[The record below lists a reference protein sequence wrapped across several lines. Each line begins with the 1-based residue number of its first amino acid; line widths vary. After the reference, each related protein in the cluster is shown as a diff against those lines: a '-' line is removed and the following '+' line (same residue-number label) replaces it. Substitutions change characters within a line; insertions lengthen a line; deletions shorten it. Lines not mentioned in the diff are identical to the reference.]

1 MEFVVWL
8 ILLPFAGAFL
18 LFACG
23 AGLIAVEALSH
34 WSVLTAGARWRLVAK
49 LIGLACFIA
58 PLLIMVALFVTHAAY
73 GGSAEG
79 GKLEQGRNFLGSHE
93 ITLRCLGQLGT
104 GLVGT
109 RRSRSGSAGRSA
121 LWELPSWRF
130 WDDWSES
137 GRIAA

>member
-79 GKLEQGRNFLGSHE
+79 GKLEQGRYFLGSHGHYVE
-93 ITLRCLGQLGT
+93 
-104 GLVGT
+104 V
-109 RRSRSGSAGRSA
+109 SR
-121 LWELPSWRF
+121 
-130 WDDWSES
+130 
-137 GRIAA
+137 